1 MPKIIDH
8 DERRQE
14 LIEASWAVIAAEGL
28 EGVTMRKIATAAGC
42 TTGRITHYFADREA
56 LILAAL
62 SAVNAATSARI
73 DALLQQDK
81 PVFERLLAAA
91 HEALPLDA
99 ARLLEWKVWIAFWG
113 AATVTPALAKENES
127 RQQEW
132 LTAITP
138 LIALLSPHADAG
150 YEAERVMGL
159 LNGLGLRV
167 AIHPS
172 TKNQTD
178 ATTTIARHLQD
189 LARRDKARGNP
200 DKQ

>member
-113 AATVTPALAKENES
+113 AATVTAALS
-127 RQQEW
+127 
-132 LTAITP
+132 
-138 LIALLSPHADAG
+138 G
-150 YEAERVMGL
+150 V
-159 LNGLGLRV
+159 
-167 AIHPS
+167 
-172 TKNQTD
+172 
-178 ATTTIARHLQD
+178 
-189 LARRDKARGNP
+189 
-200 DKQ
+200 